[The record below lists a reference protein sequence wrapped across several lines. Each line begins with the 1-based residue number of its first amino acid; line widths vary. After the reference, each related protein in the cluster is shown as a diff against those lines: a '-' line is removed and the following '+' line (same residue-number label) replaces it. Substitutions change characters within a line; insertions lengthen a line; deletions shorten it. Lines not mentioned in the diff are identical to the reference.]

1 MRMHCFRLVIM
12 ITPIIYELCVNLLT
26 IFLKMTRVM
35 DGKGLSKLY
44 IDLSPGQPASTR
56 SFVATGS
63 ETAGRLIN

>member
-1 MRMHCFRLVIM
+1 MRMHCFRLIIM
-12 ITPIIYELCVNLLT
+12 IASIIYELCVNLLT
-26 IFLKMTRVM
+26 IVLQMTRVM

-56 SFVATGS
+56 SFVAAGS